1 MPVIAQW
8 ILGGL
13 AWALTSALGRIMAT
27 LGLSFV
33 MVTFVMPDWLALIS
47 QGFSGAPAFV
57 IAMAAFYR
65 VDDAITIVLSAIA
78 LKVGT
83 GLVKGFRRNA
93 AGAGVGL

>member
-1 MPVIAQW
+1 MPILVQW
-8 ILGGL
+8 LLGGL
-13 AWALTSALGRIMAT
+13 GWALTSALGRIMTT

-33 MVTFVMPDWLALIS
+33 MVEFVMPDWLTLIS

-57 IAMAAFYR
+57 LAMAGFYR

-83 GLVKGFRRNA
+83 GLVRGLRRNA
-93 AGAGVGL
+93 AASGVGL